1 MGGHRSGKG
10 GHHRSGKGTGKGYSK
25 GGESKFQ
32 VMLGGE
38 YKDYSKEEDV
48 LLKKAWM
55 VGNPRVRYEFREQWY
70 QYDFD
75 EMTQKNITHGEQG
88 GKVRQIRQPYNF
100 PPRPTTSLLPHGPMV
115 VITVKPGQAGTVI
128 QVPDPSNP
136 GQTVPVHV
144 PPGAKPGQKMAVP
157 MPLKGET
164 VDQLQDKQK
173 KYEEEEKRKGKWST
187 GGKVAATGAALL
199 GVGAVGVG
207 GVILG
212 DHLAGG
218 DMASDIADFAVDVG
232 EHIGDVGEDA
242 IEAIGDVGEDVI
254 DAIGDFG
261 EDAIDWFGDAGE
273 DVGDFI
279 MDLF

>member
-1 MGGHRSGKG
+1 M
-10 GHHRSGKGTGKGYSK
+10 
-25 GGESKFQ
+25 
-32 VMLGGE
+32 
-38 YKDYSKEEDV
+38 
-48 LLKKAWM
+48 
-55 VGNPRVRYEFREQWY
+55 
-70 QYDFD
+70 
-75 EMTQKNITHGEQG
+75 
-88 GKVRQIRQPYNF
+88 
-100 PPRPTTSLLPHGPMV
+100 
-115 VITVKPGQAGTVI
+115 I

-232 EHIGDVGEDA
+232 EHIE
-242 IEAIGDVGEDVI
+242 
-254 DAIGDFG
+254 AIGDFG